1 MNPEKLENQQPTQE
15 NYFIEIPIQPK
26 QKIEQVDALKSIETV
41 DESKVLEKYEEN
53 NFAIQEE
60 IIQTKQNRDSLVQ
73 QVTLVRKDLYG
84 ENIPVNVDTP
94 SIDAMDTKLQAL
106 RLEQIKTS
114 SNYPGDWTLLLRD
127 RMLDPIT
134 KEKFIE
140 TREATMPNMK
150 QEQIP
155 QKSGDGISYI
165 KESDYKE
172 YYQKQIDIY
181 DETVQR
187 IFNSTHVEESSE
199 YNKKPEN
206 LGKGEIGF
214 PGVVFSD
221 AIKDGRELTLREKNI
236 IESHEKGHGLRDFV
250 SSDQQDFRQS
260 IDMDV
265 IRQNDSETGIRQIG
279 YLRTADE
286 IAERMAQLKNYFG
299 MKAEDIFTKDHLKY
313 AADNYI
319 TDTSLDNNM
328 TVFFKAITERTADK
342 FMDTINKYPL

>member
-1 MNPEKLENQQPTQE
+1 MNPEQLENQQPPQE
-15 NYFIEIPIQPK
+15 NSFIEIPVQSE
-26 QKIEQVDALKSIETV
+26 QKIEQAETFEDVEKV
-41 DESKVLEKYEEN
+41 DESKVLEQYEEN

-60 IIQTKQNRDSLVQ
+60 ITQTKQNRDFLTQ
-73 QVTLVRKDLYG
+73 QITLVREDLYG

-94 SIDAMDTKLQAL
+94 SIDAMDAKLQAL

-114 SNYPGDWTLLLRD
+114 SNYPGDWTLLLRE

-134 KEKFIE
+134 KEKFIA
-140 TREATMPNMK
+140 TRIDAMPNMK
-150 QEQIP
+150 SGEIP
-155 QKSGDGISYI
+155 PKSTDGISLV
-165 KESDYKE
+165 KEKTYQA
-172 YYQKQIDIY
+172 YYQDQIDNY
-181 DETVQR
+181 DTNVER
-187 IFNSTHVEESSE
+187 IFDSTHIEESSE

-250 SSDQQDFRQS
+250 SEDSRDFRQS
-260 IDMDV
+260 IDFDV
-265 IRQNDSETGIRQIG
+265 IQQNDSETGTRQIG
-279 YLRTADE
+279 YLKIADE

-299 MKAEDIFTKDHLKY
+299 MKAGDTFTKDHLKY

-319 TDTSLDNNM
+319 TDTGLDNNM
-328 TVFFKAITERTADK
+328 TLFFKAITERNEDK
-342 FMDTINKYPL
+342 FIDTINKYPL